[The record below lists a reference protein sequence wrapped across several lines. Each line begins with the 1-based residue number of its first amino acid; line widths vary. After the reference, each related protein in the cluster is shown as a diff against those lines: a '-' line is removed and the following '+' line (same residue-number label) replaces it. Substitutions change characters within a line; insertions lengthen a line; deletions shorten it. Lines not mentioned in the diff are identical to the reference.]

1 MSKVKINEDFTTK
14 LRDVTF
20 LHFAESSTMGILIIQ
35 RGYLQYFN
43 KEFSKIFGYSQDD
56 ISKWKKREFYKIVH
70 PEDLKKLLQNFQI
83 ENDKTAIVQ
92 FRGITKKGKII
103 PIENYVC
110 RITYN
115 NKNAYLSSYVNL
127 DRQINNKNSSK
138 EKVKIEIEIPDE
150 VYKFFSIRAMI
161 KNKNLEEEISE
172 FLIIETKVLKNST
185 FREAIF

>member
-1 MSKVKINEDFTTK
+1 MSEIDIKGEFITK
-14 LRDVTF
+14 FQDKQF
-20 LHFAESSTMGILIIQ
+20 LYFAERSKLGFLLIQ
-35 RGYLQYFN
+35 RGHLLYYN

-70 PEDLKKLLQNFQI
+70 PEDLKKILQNFQI

-150 VYKFFSIRAMI
+150 VYKFFSIRAII

-172 FLIIETKVLKNST
+172 FLIIETKVLKKST